1 MKFSYHILFCAGAGL
16 WLSCLHP
23 LAAGA
28 QPVPPQPAVVV
39 PTNST
44 VPVPPAAAPVI
55 ASQPVA
61 VPPAP
66 PITPLSSSV
75 LAWDAEMKSVDVFV
89 GDTACHL
96 DYNFT
101 NLSSDNVVILN
112 LKPGCGCTTTEHPP
126 LPWTNAPGAGGRIP
140 VNVNL
145 SGKTMTP
152 GQQFKTL
159 NVTTDHGIKTLTF
172 RINVQPFQL
181 PTLSDAERARD
192 LEAAKAD
199 RQALFQGDCIS
210 CHVKP
215 GVGKYAKPLYDAV
228 CGICHENEHRSP
240 LVPDLHALKVPT
252 NADFWRT
259 WIAHGKPGTLMPAF
273 AKSDGG
279 PLEDVQIANLATY
292 LNFVIPY
299 RPATNAVAAPAGLTN
314 VPPAAR

>member
-1 MKFSYHILFCAGAGL
+1 MKFGYPIVLCAAAGFG
-16 WLSCLHP
+16 LSCLHP

-28 QPVPPQPAVVV
+28 QPVPPPPAVAAPAPPLAVV
-39 PTNST
+39 TN
-44 VPVPPAAAPVI
+44 AAAPVI
-55 ASQPVA
+55 ASQPVS

-66 PITPLSSSV
+66 PTNPLSSSV
-75 LAWDAEMKSVDVFV
+75 LAWDAELKSVDVFV
-89 GDTACHL
+89 GDDGCHL

-101 NLSSDNVVILN
+101 NLSSDSVVILN
-112 LKPGCGCTTTEHPP
+112 LKPGCGCTSTEHPP

-159 NVTTDHGIKTLTF
+159 TVSTDHGTKTLTF

-181 PTLSDAERARD
+181 PALSDAERARD

-199 RQALFQGDCIS
+199 RQALFQGDCLA

-215 GVGKYAKPLYDAV
+215 AMGKSGKLLYDMA
-228 CGICHENEHRSP
+228 CGICHEGEHRSP

-252 NADFWRT
+252 NTDFWHT

-273 AKSDGG
+273 AKTDGG
-279 PLEDVQIANLATY
+279 PLDDLQIANLVGY
-292 LNFVIPY
+292 LNSFIPP
-299 RPATNAVAAPAGLTN
+299 RPDTNAVTAAVVSTN
-314 VPPAAR
+314 VPPAAK